1 MSASTEAPL
10 PVNTVVTYHGFHSD
24 GSGQHY
30 VITQHEAPRAGV
42 PDPQVNYPDG
52 VAYVIWPEG
61 MLRKF
66 GNRMY
71 AVYQVRRQSLTVVT
85 LG

>member
-1 MSASTEAPL
+1 MPASTKPL
-10 PVNTVVTYHGFHSD
+10 PVGTVVTYHGSLSD
-24 GSGQHY
+24 GTERRY
-30 VITQHEAPRAGV
+30 VITEHEEPRAGL
-42 PDPQVNYPDG
+42 PGPEISYPDG

-61 MLRKF
+61 MPRKF

-71 AVYQVRRQSLTVVT
+71 AVYQVRRPSLTVVA